1 MPVIRYSEGPS
12 IRYSEGPSIRYN
24 GPKFPDFLRKGS
36 RYKVQWVKIA
46 NFFGKGIFPIFYGK
60 GPAIRYNGRFP
71 ELCSIRFKDIV
82 YLTFCFVIFIF
93 FSTNCLVRS
102 ERLRSETVPPIASSE
117 ASC

>member
-1 MPVIRYSEGPS
+1 MRRGYPSGSTVVVFFLKLQIQGEAVIRYSEGPS

-60 GPAIRYNGRFP
+60 GPAIRYNGRSNREKNFDFFN
-71 ELCSIRFKDIV
+71 I
-82 YLTFCFVIFIF
+82 IF
-93 FSTNCLVRS
+93 FFILTGFLNYIL
-102 ERLRSETVPPIASSE
+102 
-117 ASC
+117 

>member
-1 MPVIRYSEGPS
+1 MREHLQGVPVIRYSEGPS

-60 GPAIRYNGRFP
+60 GPAIRYNGRSNREKKF
-71 ELCSIRFKDIV
+71 
-82 YLTFCFVIFIF
+82 
-93 FSTNCLVRS
+93 
-102 ERLRSETVPPIASSE
+102 
-117 ASC
+117 

>member
-1 MPVIRYSEGPS
+1 MPV

-60 GPAIRYNGRFP
+60 GPAIRYNGRSNR
-71 ELCSIRFKDIV
+71 EKKNL
-82 YLTFCFVIFIF
+82 IFNIIF
-93 FSTNCLVRS
+93 FFILTDGFF
-102 ERLRSETVPPIASSE
+102 
-117 ASC
+117 